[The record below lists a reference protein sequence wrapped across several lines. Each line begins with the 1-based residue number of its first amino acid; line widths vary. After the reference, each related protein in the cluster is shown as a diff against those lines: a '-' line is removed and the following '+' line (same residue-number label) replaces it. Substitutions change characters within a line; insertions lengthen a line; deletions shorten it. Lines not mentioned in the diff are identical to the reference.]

1 MAYFSSFS
9 HTCLHRSTFLNGSK
23 YRSRALATVHA
34 AAATSELPAELKKI
48 VDLFNMV
55 PDPKLK
61 YQQLLAYGK
70 KLPPMPAEDH
80 TDDNKVR
87 GCVSQVWVKPELRD
101 GKVYWKADSD
111 SVLTKGLAALLVQ
124 GLSGSTLE
132 EVASLS
138 PDWISE
144 MGLQQSLT
152 PSRNNGFLNMFA
164 LMRQKAAELS
174 HEQQGKSES
183 ASAGPSSEE
192 VDASKTNG
200 SNAVKQSGSAPDGST
215 KPVRASMERKLTE
228 ALKPEALTI
237 LDESAQHAG
246 HAGSRMLASPSGET
260 HFKVSIVSSAFEGLN
275 TVKRH
280 RQVYEILKE
289 ELAGPVH
296 ALSLDTKSPQEVQ

>member
-1 MAYFSSFS
+1 MSALCLRLLIQFSA
-9 HTCLHRSTFLNGSK
+9 HW
-23 YRSRALATVHA
+23 
-34 AAATSELPAELKKI
+34 
-48 VDLFNMV
+48 
-55 PDPKLK
+55 
-61 YQQLLAYGK
+61 Q
-70 KLPPMPAEDH
+70 
-80 TDDNKVR
+80 
-87 GCVSQVWVKPELRD
+87 
-101 GKVYWKADSD
+101 
-111 SVLTKGLAALLVQ
+111 GLAALLVQ

-138 PDWISE
+138 PDWIGE

-174 HEQQGKSES
+174 HAQQVSLQLVLQLHIDAHVLSLQQLQVKTSIAIASKSFLCYYKFSRNPQLKYLLQGKSEP
-183 ASAGPSSEE
+183 ASVGPSSEE
-192 VDASKTNG
+192 VATSATNG
-200 SNAVKQSGSAPDGST
+200 SDAGNQSGSAPDGSG

-228 ALKPEALTI
+228 VLQPEALTI

-280 RQVYEILKE
+280 RQVYEVGS
-289 ELAGPVH
+289 LAG
-296 ALSLDTKSPQEVQ
+296 SW